1 MKTRWEKNEA
11 IAYSKWRWDDFF
23 WSQEDWFLTY
33 GICSHQ
39 PAWLKKKNTFRDEKA
54 LHTGSLTRDP
64 IMNGGI
70 SIHSSRSAR
79 WPTAMHAR
87 AAVWWWRIISACQ
100 NFQFFFL
107 FMIYSS
113 HFYHQVFHGDHC
125 GFPAKSFFSSG
136 DSPLISTLSFSKFF
150 FFFPV
155 VVLHWQLARQLTL
168 PRKAQQSSRLSRR
181 RHAFL
186 RPRPR
191 PPPAAPPPRR
201 RRRRRCAGGAGGGG
215 GGHLQGVAGAVH
227 PHRHAPPAAR
237 PRCPLHW

>member
-1 MKTRWEKNEA
+1 MKMR
-11 IAYSKWRWDDFF
+11 
-23 WSQEDWFLTY
+23 WFLLVSR
-33 GICSHQ
+33 GLIPDLWNLQSSASVAEEEEHFSGWESPSHRI
-39 PAWLKKKNTFRDEKA
+39 FD
-54 LHTGSLTRDP
+54 
-64 IMNGGI
+64 
-70 SIHSSRSAR
+70 SRSNHERGNSHPFQPQRALTHRNAR
-79 WPTAMHAR
+79 TRRRLMVTNHLGVPKFP
-87 AAVWWWRIISACQ
+87 I
-100 NFQFFFL
+100 FFL